1 MLQLGN
7 TLGAD
12 SDNIAA
18 VLLFIFIIDFNS
30 FHLPILTYSF

>member
-12 SDNIAA
+12 LDNIAA
-18 VLLFIFIIDFNS
+18 VLLFIFIDFNI